1 MIMKTIKYIFPFLV
15 VIVFGLTPFIW
26 FIGKEGI
33 LINGVDTNFPL
44 DPWVWFQRRFF
55 VWNSVTN
62 AGINFSSSTA
72 GLFFHFI
79 QVVPYSLGFNLQHT
93 QIFSFVFWF
102 MLIVTSAFFFARTM
116 IPQKPLIQLLF
127 VSLYSFNIYL
137 FNSWENVKVANLS
150 LVAAIPLALFVYSM
164 RRLGKINLSETIFL
178 SVIVGIVLSGTGIN
192 PAYFLSFVITC
203 LLFVIGDLV
212 SSFKKNLFLKK
223 IKDAA
228 LLLSVVIV
236 VNLFWILPTVDYIAR
251 EVPSSGSIN
260 EIGFINW
267 IDGLSEN
274 TSLLNVLRLQGVWDW
289 YATDPGTGVPLYIP
303 YAGNY
308 LYGIPY
314 QLFSFAATFFAILSF
329 VFFDAR
335 RRNLYFG
342 FGLMI
347 LTGVFLGAGTHSPTG
362 VVFRWFSLHL
372 PFFSLFRS
380 PWYIFT
386 PLVFLAISGLVCLL
400 VKSLD
405 ERVGKINSK
414 LAKPGFSVVII
425 LMILTILYSRP
436 LISGEIFRP
445 TRADG
450 FYTTFPPYVFEA
462 KKWLSAHSTS
472 SGQAGS
478 GRVIGYPNNNSEMF
492 DWGYRGIDSV
502 LGLLVE
508 RETLFSPFNEGNSPA
523 SIIIKEFFQNLRK
536 GEEEAAVSMAG
547 KINLGLILEKRDHK
561 DWSEELSINL
571 DGVPTSIFGK
581 WYFKK
586 FPESGPVPKIY
597 SPDNIFLS
605 YLDNPKAEILTGVQ
619 ERDAILG
626 SSDSIVSSLP
636 NINLGGK
643 VLLAENSQDN
653 NLLSFDTEPG
663 ISNRILSRNMS
674 NVVFTVKVPEDG
686 LYQPLLERY
695 HLEDFVVSVNKSLEL
710 EIDGKP
716 TEWGVSNL
724 SDSYVRFT
732 PIALSKGTHKIE
744 LKLENNNLLPDGNF
758 ERGVTFTR
766 GDSARDG
773 GVHTIESIG
782 NEKFLSLTSSSK
794 QNAVATWQVLPFDP
808 MANYYIE
815 VRYKQIY
822 GSNARVSVSQ
832 TGNNVVNRSQLETMP
847 NYPEWRVFSFFYTPT
862 QVKSRMDV
870 RLQAAAVNDP
880 LGTKILYDDIKVQK
894 VFLNRLLLVEN
905 SKQVW
910 QAPEKIEFKKK
921 SPVLYE
927 GDVSGVKGPHFIIFA
942 ENYSPLWEIT
952 IYDKDGMELTGSYP
966 HFTANLFANAWLLE
980 DGPDEYRFKIYY
992 KPQQLFWAGFI
1003 ISSFVVIIS
1012 FLVLIIYKIGSL
1024 LKNRKPFK
1032 K

>member
-1 MIMKTIKYIFPFLV
+1 MNKIKYIFPFLAV
-15 VIVFGLTPFIW
+15 LVLGLTPLMW
-26 FIGKEGI
+26 FIGKEGV

-62 AGINFSSSTA
+62 AGANFSSSTA

-79 QVVPYSLGFNLQHT
+79 QVAPYSLGFNLQHT

-102 MLIVTSAFFFARTM
+102 MLIVIAAFLFARTI
-116 IPQKPLIQLLF
+116 IPRKPLIQLLF

-150 LVAAIPLALFVYSM
+150 LVAAIPLALFVYLM
-164 RRLGKINLSETIFL
+164 RRMGKINLPETIFL
-178 SVIVGIVLSGTGIN
+178 SVIAGIILSGTGIN

-203 LLFVIGDLV
+203 LLFVAGDLI
-212 SSFKKNLFLKK
+212 SSFNKNLYLKK

-228 LLLSVVIV
+228 LMLLIVTV

-251 EVPSSGSIN
+251 EVPSSGSLN

-289 YATDPGTGVPLYIP
+289 YAIDPGTGVPLYIP
-303 YAGNY
+303 YAGKY
-308 LYGIPY
+308 LYDIPY

-329 VFFDAR
+329 MFFDAR
-335 RRNLYFG
+335 RKGLYFG

-362 VVFRWFSLHL
+362 VIFRWFSLHF

-405 ERVGKINSK
+405 EKVGKVNLK

-425 LMILTILYSRP
+425 LMILATISYSRP

-445 TRADG
+445 TRPDG

-462 KKWLSAHSTS
+462 KQWLEDTET
-472 SGQAGS
+472 
-478 GRVIGYPNNNSEMF
+478 GRIIGYPNNNSEMF

-502 LGLLVE
+502 LGLLVD

-536 GEEEAAVSMAG
+536 GEKEAAISVAG
-547 KINLGLILEKRDHK
+547 KINLGLIFEKRDHK
-561 DWSEELSINL
+561 DWSEELPINL
-571 DGVPTSIFGK
+571 DDVPTSIFGK
-581 WYFKK
+581 WYFKT
-586 FPESGPVPKIY
+586 FPESGPIPKIY

-605 YLDNPKAEILTGVQ
+605 YLNKPKAEILTGVR
-619 ERDAILG
+619 ERDAVV
-626 SSDSIVSSLP
+626 SSGDSVVSSLP

-643 VLLAENSQDN
+643 VLLAENSQN
-653 NLLSFDTEPG
+653 SSMSTFDTEPG
-663 ISNRILSRNMS
+663 IFNRILSRNLS
-674 NVVFTVKVPEDG
+674 YVIFTVKVPIDG

-695 HLEDFVVSVNKSLEL
+695 HLEDFGVSVDKSLEL
-710 EIDGKP
+710 EVDGKP
-716 TEWGVSNL
+716 TVWGVNNL
-724 SDSYVRFT
+724 SDSYVRFA
-732 PIALSKGTHKIE
+732 PIALSKGIHEIK
-744 LKLENNNLLPDGNF
+744 LKLESKNLLPEGNF
-758 ERGVTFTR
+758 DRGITFTK
-766 GDSARDG
+766 GDSAKDG
-773 GVHTIESIG
+773 GLHTIESIG
-782 NEKFLSLTSSSK
+782 NEKFLSLTSSGK
-794 QNAVATWQVLPFDP
+794 QAAVAAWQVSPFDP
-808 MANYYIE
+808 MANYYVEI
-815 VRYKQIY
+815 RYKQIY
-822 GSNARVSVSQ
+822 GSIARISVSQ

-870 RLQAAAVNDP
+870 RLQAAAVADP
-880 LGTKILYDDIKVQK
+880 LGTKILFDDIKVQK
-894 VFLNRLLLVEN
+894 VFSNKLMFIEN
-905 SKQVW
+905 GKQVW
-910 QAPEKIEFKKK
+910 QAPEKVEFEKK

-927 GDVSGVKGPHFIIFA
+927 GNVSGAKGPHLIIFA
-942 ENYSPLWEIT
+942 ENYSPQWEIT
-952 IYDKDGMELTGSYP
+952 VYDVNGTELTGSYP
-966 HFTANLFANAWLLE
+966 HFTANLYANAWLLG
-980 DGPDEYRFKIYY
+980 DNLDQYKFKIYY
-992 KPQQLFWAGFI
+992 KPQQLFQTGFI
-1003 ISSFVVIIS
+1003 ISSFTVISS

-1024 LKNRKPFK
+1024 LKNRKPFEK
-1032 K
+1032 

>member
-1 MIMKTIKYIFPFLV
+1 MNKIKYIFPFLAV
-15 VIVFGLTPFIW
+15 LVLGLTPLMW
-26 FIGKEGI
+26 FIGKEGV

-62 AGINFSSSTA
+62 AGANFSSSTA

-79 QVVPYSLGFNLQHT
+79 QVAPYSLGFNLQHT

-102 MLIVTSAFFFARTM
+102 MLIVIAAFLFARTI
-116 IPQKPLIQLLF
+116 IPRKPLIQLLF

-150 LVAAIPLALFVYSM
+150 LVAAIPLALFVYLM
-164 RRLGKINLSETIFL
+164 RRMGKINLPETIFL
-178 SVIVGIVLSGTGIN
+178 SVIAGIILSGTGIN

-203 LLFVIGDLV
+203 LLFVAGDLI
-212 SSFKKNLFLKK
+212 SSFNKNLYLKK

-228 LLLSVVIV
+228 LMLLIVTV

-251 EVPSSGSIN
+251 EVPSSGSLN

-289 YATDPGTGVPLYIP
+289 YAIDPGTGVPLYIP
-303 YAGNY
+303 YAGKY
-308 LYGIPY
+308 LYDIPY

-329 VFFDAR
+329 MFFDAR
-335 RRNLYFG
+335 RKGLYFG

-362 VVFRWFSLHL
+362 VIFRWFSLHF

-405 ERVGKINSK
+405 EKVGKVNLK

-425 LMILTILYSRP
+425 LMILATISYSRP

-445 TRADG
+445 TRPDG

-462 KKWLSAHSTS
+462 KQWLEDTET
-472 SGQAGS
+472 
-478 GRVIGYPNNNSEMF
+478 GRIIGYPNNNSEMF

-502 LGLLVE
+502 LGLLVD

-536 GEEEAAVSMAG
+536 GEKEAAISVAG
-547 KINLGLILEKRDHK
+547 KINLGLIFEKRDHK
-561 DWSEELSINL
+561 DWSEELPINL
-571 DGVPTSIFGK
+571 DDVPTSIFGK
-581 WYFKK
+581 WYFKT
-586 FPESGPVPKIY
+586 FPESGPIPKIY

-605 YLDNPKAEILTGVQ
+605 YLNKPKAEILTGVR
-619 ERDAILG
+619 ERDAVV
-626 SSDSIVSSLP
+626 SSGDSVVSSLP

-643 VLLAENSQDN
+643 VLLAENSQN
-653 NLLSFDTEPG
+653 SSMSTFDTEPG
-663 ISNRILSRNMS
+663 IFNRILSRNLS
-674 NVVFTVKVPEDG
+674 YVIFTVKVPIDG

-695 HLEDFVVSVNKSLEL
+695 HLEDFGVSVDKSLEL
-710 EIDGKP
+710 EVDGKP
-716 TEWGVSNL
+716 TVWGVNNL
-724 SDSYVRFT
+724 SDSYVRFA
-732 PIALSKGTHKIE
+732 PIALSKGIHEIK
-744 LKLENNNLLPDGNF
+744 LKLESSNLLPESNF
-758 ERGVTFTR
+758 DRGITFTK
-766 GDSARDG
+766 GDSAKDG
-773 GVHTIESIG
+773 GLHTIESIG
-782 NEKFLSLTSSSK
+782 NEKFLSLTSSGK
-794 QNAVATWQVLPFDP
+794 QAAVAAWQVSPFDP
-808 MANYYIE
+808 MANYYVEI
-815 VRYKQIY
+815 RYKQIY
-822 GSNARVSVSQ
+822 GSIARISVSQ

-870 RLQAAAVNDP
+870 RLQAAAVADP
-880 LGTKILYDDIKVQK
+880 LGTKILFDDIKVQK
-894 VFLNRLLLVEN
+894 VFSNKLMFIEN
-905 SKQVW
+905 GKQVW
-910 QAPEKIEFKKK
+910 QAPEKVEFEKK

-927 GDVSGVKGPHFIIFA
+927 GNVSGAKGPHLIIFA
-942 ENYSPLWEIT
+942 ENYSPQWEIT
-952 IYDKDGMELTGSYP
+952 VYDVNGTELTGSYP
-966 HFTANLFANAWLLE
+966 HFTANLYANAWLLG
-980 DGPDEYRFKIYY
+980 DNLDQYKFKIYY
-992 KPQQLFWAGFI
+992 KPQQLFQTGFI
-1003 ISSFVVIIS
+1003 ISSFTVISS

-1024 LKNRKPFK
+1024 LKNRKPFEK
-1032 K
+1032 